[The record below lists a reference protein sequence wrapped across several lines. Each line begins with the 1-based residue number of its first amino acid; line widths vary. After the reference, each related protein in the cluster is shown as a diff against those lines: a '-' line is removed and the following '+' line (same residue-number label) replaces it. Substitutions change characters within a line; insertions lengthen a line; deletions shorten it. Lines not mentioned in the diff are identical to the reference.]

1 MRHLSNNI
9 ADRSAILPTVLA
21 LLLTGCGGGSG
32 DSGTGATPVL
42 APTPIPTSTQT
53 STAPPSGAS
62 TALKDNTVTSSATFS
77 NFQSAKVSVPV
88 ESVAF
93 VGARRFVKVAR
104 ADGATLFLGEVA
116 MGMPFSMTVDAP
128 LGQRR
133 FSYEIFSES
142 ANDTIVRGEVTL

>member
-1 MRHLSNNI
+1 MRHLPNEI
-9 ADRSAILPTVLA
+9 PARSAILPTVLA
-21 LLLTGCGGGSG
+21 LLLAGCGGGGTS
-32 DSGTGATPVL
+32 DSGTDAAPAATPT
-42 APTPIPTSTQT
+42 PTPTTPT
-53 STAPPSGAS
+53 SGAS
-62 TALKDNTVTSSATFS
+62 SALKDNTVTSGASFS
-77 NFQSAKVSVPV
+77 NFQSARVSVPV

-93 VGARRFVKVAR
+93 VGTRRFVKVTR

-142 ANDTIVRGEVTL
+142 ADDTIVRGEVTL

>member
-1 MRHLSNNI
+1 MRHLSNKI

-21 LLLTGCGGGSG
+21 LLLTGCGGGTG
-32 DSGTGATPVL
+32 DSGTDATPVP
-42 APTPIPTSTQT
+42 ASTPTQT
-53 STAPPSGAS
+53 STVPPSGAS

>member
-1 MRHLSNNI
+1 MRHLPTKTP
-9 ADRSAILPTVLA
+9 ARSAVLPTVLT
-21 LLLTGCGGGSG
+21 LLLAGCGGGGSG
-32 DSGTGATPVL
+32 GGGGGTSDSGTAAPV
-42 APTPIPTSTQT
+42 ANP
-53 STAPPSGAS
+53 TAPVSGSS
-62 TALKDNTVTSSATFS
+62 TALKDNTIKSGATFS

-116 MGMPFSMTVDAP
+116 VGMPFSMTVDAP
-128 LGQRR
+128 LGQRV